1 MAKSRAICCLF
12 AIKFSS
18 LEDDNFEKTE
28 GKFDRMS
35 LTLNSFKEA
44 GIPAEKLNIGKGDVL
59 KIRAFLSMASDD
71 DIARLISQFG
81 GKKQ

>member
-1 MAKSRAICCLF
+1 MNFDKKSLSNLLALNDEEM
-12 AIKFSS
+12 IKV
-18 LEDDNFEKTE
+18 LKEI
-28 GKFDRMS
+28 G
-35 LTLNSFKEA
+35 KEA

-59 KIRAFLSMASDD
+59 KIRAFLSMARDD